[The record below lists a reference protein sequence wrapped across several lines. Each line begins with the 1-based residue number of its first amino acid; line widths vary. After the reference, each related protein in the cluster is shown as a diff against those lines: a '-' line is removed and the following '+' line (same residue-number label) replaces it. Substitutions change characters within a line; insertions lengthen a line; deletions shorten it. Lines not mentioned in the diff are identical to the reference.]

1 MKRVIS
7 LLLAAVMAMGLLGGC
22 VIEDETAYVPTGDAL
37 VLEGQ
42 DPDSVNPTVEAAL
55 QELTLVYYP
64 DKSLNPLLCSDYTNR
79 VLLSLIYQGLF
90 TVDSDFK
97 AHPMLC
103 ESYRV
108 SASTKTWTIYINT
121 NATFSDG
128 SRLTV
133 EDVLASYEAAR
144 ASKYYGGRF
153 THISRIE
160 PTDDGGIAFL
170 LDTPMEDLPL
180 LLDIPIVKASDVEE
194 EYPRGTGPY
203 IFEESLSG
211 AHLRRIQNWWCID
224 PSTGLS
230 SANVAATADSIPLV
244 KAVSPSQIR
253 DEFEFNDVGLVCADP
268 YAHDYADFRGD
279 FELWQ
284 VDTGVFLFLAVNVNY
299 SSDDVFMEPDL
310 RSALT
315 YAIDREYLIE
325 KYYHGFAQSATLAA
339 SPSSPWYSETL
350 AANYE
355 YDPVQFISELTSFG
369 VVKGKLRLLVNKDD
383 IVRLRVARSIANML
397 TELGVPTETMEMDT
411 NGFHTQIS
419 RGDYDLYLG
428 QTRLSANMDLS
439 AFFNRWGNLSY
450 NGVTNLDIYD
460 LCLDALEN
468 HGNYYNLL
476 KAVADDGRIVPIL
489 FSTHTVFASRG
500 VLSDLAPSRDNV
512 FFYTRGRTMADAK
525 LDTIYD
531 D

>member
-1 MKRVIS
+1 MKRVIA
-7 LLLAAVMAMGLLGGC
+7 LLLTAVMVVGLLGGC
-22 VIEDETAYVPTGDAL
+22 VIEEETAYVPTGDAL

-42 DPDSVNPTVEAAL
+42 DPDSVNPTVEAEP
-55 QELTLVYYP
+55 QEFSLVYYP
-64 DKSLNPLLCSDYTNR
+64 EKSLNPLLCNDYTNR
-79 VLLSLIYQGLF
+79 VLLSLVYQGLF
-90 TVDSDFK
+90 TVDSDFE

-103 ESYRV
+103 ESFRV
-108 SASTKTWTIYINT
+108 SASTKTWTIYLNT
-121 NATFSDG
+121 EAVFSDG

-133 EDVLASYEAAR
+133 EDVLASYEAAKS
-144 ASKYYGGRF
+144 SKYYGGRF
-153 THISRIE
+153 THISSIE

-180 LLDIPIVKASDVEE
+180 LLDIPIVKAEDVEAE
-194 EYPRGTGPY
+194 HPRGTGPY
-203 IFEESLSG
+203 VFEQNLAG
-211 AHLRRIQNWWCID
+211 AQLRRLQNWWCD
-224 PSTGLS
+224 ATP
-230 SANVAATADSIPLV
+230 AATTDSIPLV
-244 KAVSPSQIR
+244 EAQSPSQIR

-299 SSDDVFMEPDL
+299 SNNEVFLNPDL
-310 RSALT
+310 RAALT
-315 YAIDREYLIE
+315 YAINREYLIE

-339 SPSSPWYSETL
+339 SPSSPWYSQTL

-369 VVKGKLRLLVNKDD
+369 VVKETLRLLVNKDD
-383 IVRLRVARSIANML
+383 IVRLRVARAIAGML
-397 TELGVPTETMEMDT
+397 TELGVPTETLEMDT
-411 NGFHTQIS
+411 YGYNSHIN

-439 AFFNRWGNLSY
+439 PFFARWGNLSY
-450 NGVTNLDIYD
+450 NGITNMELYD

-468 HGNYYNLL
+468 HGNYYDLL
-476 KAVADDGRIVPIL
+476 KAVAEDGRIVPIL
-489 FSTHTVFASRG
+489 FSSHTVFASRG
-500 VLSDLAPSRDNV
+500 LLSDLAPSRDNV

-525 LDTIYD
+525 LETIYD
-531 D
+531 E